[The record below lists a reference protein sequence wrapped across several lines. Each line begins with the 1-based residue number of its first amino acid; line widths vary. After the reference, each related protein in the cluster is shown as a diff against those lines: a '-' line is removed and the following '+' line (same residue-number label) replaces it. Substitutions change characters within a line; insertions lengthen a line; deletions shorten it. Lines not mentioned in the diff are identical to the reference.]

1 LSFTGIG
8 REYRGLIGASLYFFR
23 TEEVEEGQRQAVD
36 VTVASDELFQINYK
50 EDESSVSER
59 FERWLDRGMTRGLEI
74 WRRGL

>member
-1 LSFTGIG
+1 MG
-8 REYRGLIGASLYFFR
+8 REYRGLIGVSLYFFR

-36 VTVASDELFQINYK
+36 VTVASDELFQISYK
-50 EDESSVSER
+50 EDESSVTDR